1 MRLAIGVVLGVSV
14 LLSLLGG
21 VVWSFLAK
29 PTRFLVV
36 SDGMGQA
43 FNGDNVNEFGAIGW
57 FAVISVIVG
66 LALAIGTW
74 ILLRAQ
80 RGVPLL
86 AAIVVASAL
95 GSLTMAA
102 IGELIVRFRF
112 PLPDDPAVDSVVSF
126 APRVLYFTADYLP
139 IVLIV
144 EPLVVA
150 VTILVMTALS
160 PFDDLG
166 TGKSAYDSRQ
176 AQLTEPARVEYQG

>member
-1 MRLAIGVVLGVSV
+1 MSRAVGLVLAVSV
-14 LLSLLGG
+14 VLSLLGG
-21 VVWSFLAK
+21 VVWSFVAK

-43 FNGDNVNEFGAIGW
+43 FNGDNVNEFSAIGW

-66 LALAIGTW
+66 LALAIGAW
-74 ILLRAQ
+74 NLLRAQ

-102 IGELIVRFRF
+102 IGELIVRLRY
-112 PLPDDPAVDSVVSF
+112 PLEENPAIDSVVSF
-126 APRVLYFTADYLP
+126 APKILYFAADYLP
-139 IVLIV
+139 IVLII

-150 VTILVMTALS
+150 FTILVMTALS

-166 TGKSAYDSRQ
+166 TGRSTHDRRH